1 LSSLFRFY
9 LPEQLVRDLDAKI
22 ERANIAALE
31 IKGEAVS
38 SKRV

>member
-1 LSSLFRFY
+1 LLER
-9 LPEQLVRDLDAKI
+9 PAQDLNAKT

-38 SKRV
+38 GKRV